1 LRYYSSVTPT
11 EAKASLIH
19 QILIQADREN
29 IPLSAVEREMLEF
42 SEAENTPPNWQ
53 QLNAEFDRDYDQ
65 DIYEEKM
72 ASLICNRLADL
83 KSIDSLELDQWHK
96 AVAALAEEDHYLQV
110 MIARAEH
117 PGHRIQ
123 INTSRPPHD
132 RLKLVATA
140 AAFVI
145 AVMIAIFSGI
155 FDGCRPREQATPR
168 PAASPAS
175 TTKPPVVSAPV
186 RVQ

>member
-1 LRYYSSVTPT
+1 MTPT

-42 SEAENTPPNWQ
+42 SETENTPPNWRR
-53 QLNAEFDRDYDQ
+53 LNAEFDCDYDQ
-65 DIYEEKM
+65 DAYEEKI
-72 ASLICNRLADL
+72 ASLIRNRLAGL
-83 KSIDSLELDQWHK
+83 KSIDSPELDQWHK

-110 MIARAEH
+110 MIDRAEH
-117 PGHRIQ
+117 PSHRIQ
-123 INTSRPPHD
+123 TGTGRPPHD

-145 AVMIAIFSGI
+145 AVMITMFSGI
-155 FDGCRPREQATPR
+155 FDGCRPFEQMPPR
-168 PAASPAS
+168 HAASPAPAA
-175 TTKPPVVSAPV
+175 KPPVVSPPV